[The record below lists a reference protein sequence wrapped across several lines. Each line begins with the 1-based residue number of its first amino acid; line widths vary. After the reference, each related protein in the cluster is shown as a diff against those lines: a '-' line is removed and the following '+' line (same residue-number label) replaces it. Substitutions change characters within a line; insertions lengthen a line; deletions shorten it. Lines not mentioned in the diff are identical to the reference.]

1 LRPFDADKMKA
12 WRVGERINNVK
23 NNDTALSEPV
33 RDEDEDDGQ
42 VGMFGE

>member
-1 LRPFDADKMKA
+1 MKA
-12 WRVGERINNVK
+12 WRVGKRINNVK
-23 NNDTALSEPV
+23 INDAALPELV